1 MLVKQSYR
9 VHQISLHVAKKEKRL
24 YPLNLQKL
32 IVLHFDVNNQEENQF
47 GVNEDFTINT
57 LTMAFCLW
65 LVFLPCFFHS
75 LLVIRNTC
83 IDISFLYYNVLN
95 YTPRWFFIFRL
106 MFRMYNR
113 NIETLDV
120 KKTGR
125 NMKNLGQV
133 KASVTSI
140 PSEHRCTWSSK

>member
-1 MLVKQSYR
+1 MAS
-9 VHQISLHVAKKEKRL
+9 IFTMFF
-24 YPLNLQKL
+24 L
-32 IVLHFDVNNQEENQF
+32 I
-47 GVNEDFTINT
+47 
-57 LTMAFCLW
+57 
-65 LVFLPCFFHS
+65 PC
-75 LLVIRNTC
+75 LVIRNTC

-125 NMKNLGQV
+125 NMKNLRQV

-140 PSEHRCTWSSK
+140 PSEHRCIGQVSDAKFIHLTKYISVCVAPFLCTNCEMINCPKLFLKRELL